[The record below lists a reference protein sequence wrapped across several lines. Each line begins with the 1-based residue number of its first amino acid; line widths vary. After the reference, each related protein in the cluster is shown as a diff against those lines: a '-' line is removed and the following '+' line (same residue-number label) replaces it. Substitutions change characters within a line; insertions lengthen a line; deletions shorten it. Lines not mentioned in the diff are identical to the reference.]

1 MDNFPPEVQHILA
14 PAFGIPSATQ
24 LTQMA
29 DRLMEMHGFSK
40 PSISA
45 LSTPSTPPASPVSQL
60 EIELSKLAD
69 DIAALQ
75 KPTVSAS
82 SRSQPQPSTP
92 HVQSSH
98 SARPNAAATC
108 CYHTTFGAKA
118 RRCISPCS
126 FTSKQSKRVKP
137 VNPKVCAANISDGSN
152 PNHTF
157 YVRDTR
163 SGRRFLVDTGAQ
175 LSVIPPTPAD
185 RRCPNPGLF
194 LQVINTSPI
203 TTFDTCSLSLDI
215 GLRRLFPWVFV
226 VADIPCAILGA
237 DFLAAF
243 DLLVDC
249 RQSRLHDKTTNLTV
263 QGISSSD
270 TSRHLAVLDPEPENP
285 FRQLLAK
292 YPGLTRPNFNVSIPP
307 HDVVHRIRTT
317 GPPVFSRLRRLAP
330 TRLAAAK
337 AEFEHMLQMGIIRQS
352 ESPWASPLHM
362 VPKAATGDWRPC
374 GDYRALNNFTVPDR
388 YPVPHLQDYAGAL
401 FGKSVFSK
409 IDLVRAF
416 HQIPIAPEDV
426 SKTAVTT
433 PFCLFE
439 FLRMPF
445 RLRNASRTFQRFVD
459 RVLRGL
465 PFVYAYIDDLLV
477 ASSTTEEHMEHL
489 ATVFDR
495 LQQFGVVLNPSKC
508 VFGVPSLEFL
518 GHLVDS
524 HGIQPLPS
532 KLSPEIDLA
541 EMAAEPRRVGPP
553 CDENVSGLQ
562 LQELPLTTGNG
573 TILCDVSTPSHRPF
587 VPPSLRRK
595 VFSSLHD
602 LSHPGSRATDKLVS
616 DRFVWPGM
624 HKDLK
629 AWTRACIAC
638 QRSKIQRHNKAP
650 IGTFPGPGARFSHV
664 HLDIVGPLPLSNGCF
679 YLLTC
684 VDRFTRW
691 PEAIPLPDIAA
702 PTVVKAFLSRWV
714 AIFGAPSTIT
724 TDRGAQFESNLFQ
737 SLLSFL
743 GCTRIRTTAYHPP
756 ANGMVERFHRQLKA
770 SLRAAADP
778 ENWTD
783 HLPLVLL
790 GIRSALKPDL
800 DCSAAELVFGATV
813 RLPGQM
819 LSPTPRVAVEDP
831 TNLLHRLR
839 QFMRTLSPVPPRS
852 SASPSYLE
860 KDLATCSHVYL
871 RCDRVRRPQEPPYDG
886 PFPVISRGTKN
897 FRIQR
902 GTREEV
908 VSVGRLKAAVPD
920 TPPDEPCGP
929 LPPAAPPR
937 PSIPPLPSCPQL
949 PTAITPSS
957 TNNATSTVPSVSLR
971 ATFGL
976 AGGLFFFFSYSYFSP
991 PQSPDWQD
999 NPRSNRPERR
1009 TALVARE
1016 LARYKVDI
1024 AALSETRFSE
1034 QGQLEEVGA
1043 GYTFFWSGRPKAERR
1058 DAGVAFAI
1066 RTDIVGR
1073 LPCLPQGIND
1083 RLMSLRLP
1091 LRRGGKFATIIS
1103 AYAPPMSSPDAA
1115 ARDKFYEDLHALL
1128 ATVSKAD
1135 KLIVLGDFNARVG
1148 TDHTARRGVLGPH
1161 GLRGA
1166 NDNGLL
1172 LLRAC
1177 AEHRLILTNTFF
1189 CLPEREKATWRHP
1202 RSRQWHLLDYVL
1214 VRRRDSGTCCNELA
1228 QRLDNLIIAADAAAA
1243 ENASVENRWCQLRD
1257 TVQST
1262 ALAVLG
1268 RAPRQHQDWFDDN
1281 DAAIKNLLAEKNRL
1295 HKAYVDHPTEDNK
1308 AAFYRSRRQLQQRL
1322 REMQDAWTARKA
1334 EEIQGYAD
1342 RNE

>member
-1 MDNFPPEVQHILA
+1 MGNFPPEVQHILA
-14 PAFGIPSATQ
+14 PAFGILSATQ

-45 LSTPSTPPASPVSQL
+45 LSTPSTPPASPISQL
-60 EIELSKLAD
+60 EIELNKLAD

-82 SRSQPQPSTP
+82 SRSQPQLSTS
-92 HVQSSH
+92 HAQSFH

-108 CYHTTFGAKA
+108 WYHTTFGAKA

-126 FTSKQSKRVKP
+126 FTFKQSKRVKP
-137 VNPKVCAANISDGSN
+137 VSRKVSASNLSDSSN
-152 PNHTF
+152 PSRTF

-194 LQVINTSPI
+194 LQAVNTSPI
-203 TTFDTCSLSLDI
+203 TTFGTCSLSLDI

-263 QGISSSD
+263 RCISSSD
-270 TSRHLAVLDPEPENP
+270 ASRHLAVLDPERENP

-292 YPGLTRPNFNVSIPP
+292 YPGLTRPNFNVSFPP
-307 HDVVHRIRTT
+307 HDVVHHIRTT
-317 GPPVFSRLRRLAP
+317 GPPVFSRPRRLAP

-374 GDYRALNNFTVPDR
+374 GDYRALNNVTVPDR
-388 YPVPHLQDYAGAL
+388 YPVPHLLDFAGAL

-433 PFCLFE
+433 PFDLFE

-445 RLRNASRTFQRFVD
+445 GLRNASQTFQRFVD

-495 LQQFGVVLNPSKC
+495 FQQFGVVLNPSKC

-524 HGIQPLPS
+524 HGIRPLPS
-532 KLSPEIDLA
+532 KVAAIRDFPPPTSKRQLQRFLGMVNFYRRFLPNCADTILPLTNLLSGSKRTFELTSAALTSFEQVKALLADATLLTHFHADAPISLMVDASNFAVGAVLQQSLPDSTVPLAFFSKKLSKADTRYSTFGRELLAAYLAVRHFRHLLEGREFTIFTDHKPLTFAINSHSDKLRPREIRHLDYISQFTSDIRHIDGSRNEVADALSRPSIAHLQLSPGIDLV
-541 EMAAEPRRVGPP
+541 EMAAEQRRVGPP
-553 CDENVSGLQ
+553 CDEDVSGLQ
-562 LQELPLTTGNG
+562 LQDLPLTTGNG

-595 VFSSLHD
+595 VFSSLHN

-629 AWTRACIAC
+629 AWIRACLGC
-638 QRSKIQRHNKAP
+638 QRNKVRRHNKTP
-650 IGTFPGPGARFSHV
+650 IGTFPTPDARFSHI
-664 HLDIVGPLPLSNGCF
+664 HLDIVGPLPLSNGCS

-691 PEAIPLPDIAA
+691 PEAIPLPDVAA

-714 AIFGAPSTIT
+714 ATFGAPSIIT
-724 TDRGAQFESNLFQ
+724 TDRGAQFESHLFQ

-743 GCTRIRTTAYHPP
+743 GCTRIRTTAYHPA

-770 SLRAAADP
+770 SLRAADDP
-778 ENWTD
+778 ENWTE

-790 GIRSALKPDL
+790 GIRSSLKSDL
-800 DCSAAELVFGATV
+800 DCSAAGLVFGATV

-819 LSPTPRVAVEDP
+819 ISPTPRVAVEDP
-831 TNLLHRLR
+831 TNLLHRRR
-839 QFMRTLSPVPPRS
+839 QFLRTHSPPRPS
-852 SASPSYLE
+852 VSDSYLE

-871 RCDRVRRPQEPPYDG
+871 RCDRVRRPLEPPYDG
-886 PFPVISRGTKN
+886 LFRVISRGTKN

-908 VSVGRLKAAVPD
+908 VSVDRLKAAVPD

-929 LPPAAPPR
+929 Q
-937 PSIPPLPSCPQL
+937 PSASPHGACIPPSRIFPLPFCPPS
-949 PTAITPSS
+949 PTATTNSNTSATRFIHSS
-957 TNNATSTVPSVSLR
+957 TDPV
-971 ATFGL
+971 
-976 AGGLFFFFSYSYFSP
+976 Y
-991 PQSPDWQD
+991 
-999 NPRSNRPERR
+999 
-1009 TALVARE
+1009 
-1016 LARYKVDI
+1016 I
-1024 AALSETRFSE
+1024 TR
-1034 QGQLEEVGA
+1034 
-1043 GYTFFWSGRPKAERR
+1043 SGRHVHFP
-1058 DAGVAFAI
+1058 
-1066 RTDIVGR
+1066 
-1073 LPCLPQGIND
+1073 D
-1083 RLMSLRLP
+1083 R
-1091 LRRGGKFATIIS
+1091 FVTHV
-1103 AYAPPMSSPDAA
+1103 
-1115 ARDKFYEDLHALL
+1115 F
-1128 ATVSKAD
+1128 
-1135 KLIVLGDFNARVG
+1135 
-1148 TDHTARRGVLGPH
+1148 
-1161 GLRGA
+1161 
-1166 NDNGLL
+1166 
-1172 LLRAC
+1172 
-1177 AEHRLILTNTFF
+1177 
-1189 CLPEREKATWRHP
+1189 
-1202 RSRQWHLLDYVL
+1202 
-1214 VRRRDSGTCCNELA
+1214 
-1228 QRLDNLIIAADAAAA
+1228 
-1243 ENASVENRWCQLRD
+1243 
-1257 TVQST
+1257 
-1262 ALAVLG
+1262 
-1268 RAPRQHQDWFDDN
+1268 
-1281 DAAIKNLLAEKNRL
+1281 
-1295 HKAYVDHPTEDNK
+1295 
-1308 AAFYRSRRQLQQRL
+1308 
-1322 REMQDAWTARKA
+1322 
-1334 EEIQGYAD
+1334 
-1342 RNE
+1342 